1 MPAEGQ
7 ATDARTSPED
17 VRAATSRPCSFNI
30 CVTLD
35 PAANRS
41 AARGSVN
48 GTPARC
54 VVEISSA
61 TYLPG
66 RLSCT
71 ETPRSHSVAEA
82 VLTTLIADGEATDY
96 FATGQRFT
104 IWADVIVGDRVRG
117 DGLIGWGTVCG
128 AESPATSATSQ
139 APTSRSP
146 SAAALTRLISPQ
158 SAP

>member
-1 MPAEGQ
+1 MRAEGQ
-7 ATDARTSPED
+7 ATDARTAPED
-17 VRAATSRPCSFNI
+17 VIAATLRPCSFNI

-41 AARGSVN
+41 AARGYVD
-48 GTPARC
+48 GTRTRC
-54 VVEISSA
+54 VVEVSGA

-66 RLSCT
+66 RLSST
-71 ETPRSHSVAEA
+71 ETPRPRSVAEA
-82 VLTTLIADGEATDY
+82 VLTTLMADGEAKDY
-96 FATGQRFT
+96 FAAGQRFT

-128 AESPATSATSQ
+128 AESPATPATND

-146 SAAALTRLISPQ
+146 LAAALARLVSPQ